1 MKVEEICSV
10 LNCELI
16 CGSHRDDH
24 EVSHAFASDLMSD
37 VLTVNCDS
45 LLLITGLCNLQTI
58 RTAEM
63 SDINC
68 ILFVR
73 NKSVTP
79 EMKKLAEELGITLIR
94 CSSTMF
100 RASGELYRAGIKPL
114 Y

>member
-10 LNCELI
+10 LNGELV
-16 CGSHRDDH
+16 CSSDRNSH
-24 EVSHAFASDLMSD
+24 EVTYAFASDLMSD
-37 VLTVNCDS
+37 VLTINCNN
-45 LLLITGLCNLQTI
+45 LLLITGLANLQTI

-79 EMKKLAEELGITLIR
+79 EMKNLAEELGMTLIT
-94 CSSTMF
+94 CPSTMF
-100 RASGELYRAGIKPL
+100 RASGELYRAGMKPL
-114 Y
+114 F